1 MVILQLRVATSKI
14 NKIRLIRRGAGG
26 GGGRGNLPYTH
37 VPQHGGGREGILP
50 YTHVPVAGEEWEGEG
65 RDSFITFNAEPIY
78 AFSINFFF
86 LIIVLRI

>member
-50 YTHVPVAGEEWEGEG
+50 YTHVGEG
-65 RDSFITFNAEPIY
+65 FIYNFQRRTNICLFNK
-78 AFSINFFF
+78 FFF